1 MEAALANAD
10 PVPDA
15 AAKLWGHVVD
25 ALEAWLDRVEGR
37 PVAASRWWTRAPLSE
52 WKTRRIDAHAR
63 WTEWARRLDAAELS
77 REVRFTNS
85 AGQPCRDPVEAV
97 VRHVVNHGTHHRA
110 QIASHLRAAGSAP
123 PVLDYIAW
131 RRELRDAQR

>member
-37 PVAASRWWTRAPLSE
+37 PVDASRWGNMGPLSAGEADPADGSRWWTMAPLSE

-77 REVRFTNS
+77 REV
-85 AGQPCRDPVEAV
+85 
-97 VRHVVNHGTHHRA
+97 
-110 QIASHLRAAGSAP
+110 
-123 PVLDYIAW
+123 
-131 RRELRDAQR
+131 